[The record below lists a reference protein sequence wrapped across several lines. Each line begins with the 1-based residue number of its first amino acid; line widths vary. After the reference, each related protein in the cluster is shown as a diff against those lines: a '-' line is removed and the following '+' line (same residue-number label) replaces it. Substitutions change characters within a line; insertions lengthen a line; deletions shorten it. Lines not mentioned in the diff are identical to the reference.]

1 MNSLQS
7 ELDSINSQLEL
18 LTYRKTQLDNIMGE
32 YSDVINRV
40 KSLIGSMEDAMI
52 EPVNLLIEIEG
63 LIHGPEFEAVAI
75 EPTPEPTPEP
85 KPTPEPAAV
94 PKLKPDD
101 IIQHKNNE
109 LWHGRQFRVKG
120 VKGFEVLC
128 AWESNT
134 GDVAYSFPADA
145 VQLVHPETETKPTQ
159 STRYSN
165 NIYWDNESSVRV
177 FIPKKRRFKLEL
189 EAVAND
195 CIDQGYSLKFEI
207 IECDGDWLV
216 MFSQVI
222 SEGSVQGIID
232 NFYPKHTDGEP
243 EPEPSPEPS
252 PEPTSE
258 PPLLEYLTQSE
269 NQPELTQLNSRA
281 WRRENTLLVGFSNK
295 RLLNTWSN
303 WFKSSWSG
311 QIHISE
317 NNDKVEGFEHC
328 LGVMWY
334 GSMPEVK
341 RWERLTNLDYAF
353 KPDEQQ
359 GIVKAV

>member
-40 KSLIGSMEDAMI
+40 KSLVLSMEDANV
-52 EPVNLLIEIEG
+52 EPVNLLLEIEG
-63 LIHGPEFEAVAI
+63 LIHNPEPETVGT
-75 EPTPEPTPEP
+75 ESTPEPIT
-85 KPTPEPAAV
+85 
-94 PKLKPDD
+94 
-101 IIQHKNNE
+101 
-109 LWHGRQFRVKG
+109 
-120 VKGFEVLC
+120 
-128 AWESNT
+128 
-134 GDVAYSFPADA
+134 
-145 VQLVHPETETKPTQ
+145 ETETKPEPTQ
-159 STRYSN
+159 SKRYPN

-177 FIPKKRRFKLEL
+177 FISKKRRFKSEL
-189 EAVAND
+189 EAIAND

-269 NQPELTQLNSRA
+269 NQPELTQLNARA
-281 WRRENTLLVGFSNK
+281 WRRDNTLLVGFSNK
-295 RLLNTWSN
+295 RLLNVWSN

-317 NNDKVEGFEHC
+317 NNDKVEGFEYC
-328 LGVMWY
+328 LGILWY

-359 GIVKAV
+359 GQAIVEAV